1 MVGNIA
7 FQLSFHLFWNTIRW
21 SKFKPSGKSK
31 TIPTF
36 NRLFTISLNLFDLF
50 IIWIL
55 TIASKLYQEEPLVG
69 LQVLQVFR

>member
-1 MVGNIA
+1 MVGNIV

-21 SKFKPSGKSK
+21 SLKPSGKSK

-36 NRLFTISLNLFDLF
+36 KSPFFTISLNLFDLF

>member
-31 TIPTF
+31 TIP
-36 NRLFTISLNLFDLF
+36 
-50 IIWIL
+50 IL
-55 TIASKLYQEEPLVG
+55 IAFLPLA
-69 LQVLQVFR
+69 